1 MMKSQA
7 KPHCRPVFL
16 TQRKDFHLVVKA
28 LLSANQFCGS
38 VPALRGRVFLVDV
51 WCYFTIRNGVDGA
64 AMTADLLKQAE
75 AAMGRGDLFTAHD
88 FARAGIE
95 GGSADERF
103 KYFQVLALARMGD
116 LVQARERYD
125 TYGLA
130 ASSNV
135 DIGSLGARLLKDVAL
150 STSPPDRGALLQAA
164 AAYKA
169 IYERAQDAFPGVNA
183 ATLFLLGG
191 APAEAAAIAT
201 QVLSKLTTPRTYY
214 EHVSRAE
221 ALLDL
226 ARIAEARKEVDAACT
241 LADADFGSRA
251 TTRRQFSLLA
261 DHLGL
266 TGPVRDALLAPLRPP
281 RVFMF
286 CGHMMPKPDS
296 GAEADLAVHV
306 RSILEEENAR
316 IGYGALA
323 SGADIVIAEELLQSG
338 GELNVV
344 LPFEKDAFIEQSVLP
359 GGGGWHQRFMSCVAQ
374 ARTTTMVT
382 DMPFMNDATQF
393 TYGSLVCMGMAR
405 LRAEHLRG
413 DVLQLAV
420 WDGITAHNDDPAG
433 TAVDIANWARA
444 GGRARIIEPTWTRK
458 TKNEGDRTIAA
469 PTWSGTGDEIT
480 RETRAL
486 IFTDFRGFSKLPE
499 SVLPFFWT
507 EVMQRMQLVLERQ
520 ADQLCYRN
528 TWGDA
533 LYAVVASATAAAAIA
548 LELQDV
554 LMEVDYGAMGLPTEP
569 HMRVGAHY
577 GPVFRRRESTGAV
590 NYYGTQV
597 SRAARIEPVT
607 PPGAVYVT
615 EQFAAMLEM
624 EGANRFVCRYVGQ
637 IALAKGFGTARM
649 YLLKRR

>member
-1 MMKSQA
+1 MQA
-7 KPHCRPVFL
+7 GMGPGDR
-16 TQRKDFHLVVKA
+16 T
-28 LLSANQFCGS
+28 
-38 VPALRGRVFLVDV
+38 
-51 WCYFTIRNGVDGA
+51 
-64 AMTADLLKQAE
+64 MTADLLKQAE

-95 GGSADERF
+95 GGSANDRF
-103 KYFQVLALARMGD
+103 KYLQILALARMGD
-116 LVQARERYD
+116 LVQARERYQ

-130 ASSNV
+130 ASNNV
-135 DIGSLGARLLKDVAL
+135 DVASLGARLLKDLAF
-150 STSPPDRGALLQAA
+150 SASPPDRAALLQAA
-164 AAYKA
+164 TAYKT

-191 APAEAAAIAT
+191 APAEAGAIAS
-201 QVLSKLTTPRTYY
+201 QVLTKLIGPGTYY

-221 ALLDL
+221 AYLDL
-226 ARIAEARKEVDAACT
+226 GRIAEACREVDAACA

-266 TGPVRDALLAPLRPP
+266 TGQVRDALLAPLRPP

-286 CGHMMPKPDS
+286 CGHMMPTRDS
-296 GAEADLAVHV
+296 GGEAELAAHV
-306 RSILEEENAR
+306 RSVLEEENAR

-323 SGADIVIAEELLQSG
+323 SGADIVIAEELLRSG

-344 LPFEKDAFIEQSVLP
+344 LPFEKNAFIEQSVLP
-359 GGGGWHQRFMSCVAQ
+359 GGNGWEQRFMSCIAQ

-393 TYGSLVCMGMAR
+393 TYGSLICMGMAR

-420 WDGITAHNDDPAG
+420 WDGVTAHPDDPAG
-433 TAVDIANWARA
+433 TAVDIANWTRA

-458 TKNEGDRTIAA
+458 GRNKDDQASTA
-469 PTWSGTGDEIT
+469 PTWSWTGDEIT

-499 SVLPFFWT
+499 SVLPVFWT
-507 EVMQRMQLVLERQ
+507 EVMQRMQLVLNRQ
-520 ADQLCYRN
+520 ADQVCYRN

-533 LYAVVASATAAAAIA
+533 LYAVVASATAGASIA

-554 LMEVDYGAMGLPTEP
+554 LTEVDYGAMGLPGEP

-577 GPVFRRRESTGAV
+577 GPVFRRRESTGAL

-597 SRAARIEPVT
+597 SRAARVEPIT

-624 EGANRFVCRYVGQ
+624 EGGNQFVCRYVGQ
-637 IALAKGFGTARM
+637 IPLAKGFGTARM